1 MNVRAQGI
9 FPSLPCPNPK
19 YCACPG
25 IGNCLP
31 IVANDELFENI
42 LLIPIWLISVYMIC
56 TVSLKHYLT
65 VKLDAVIWR
74 DFWFASKIKKLI
86 CIVWQYSSESEKRLK
101 NRLAG
106 CHRSSRWLLLDYWL
120 PENSSNRSRWRK
132 NKCEDLPPAT
142 HGESRARPPL
152 EIAPRTSTW
161 WCCSWGSWPGAS
173 WLRWCELT
181 RATQHTKARPPS
193 CGLHIFWKISAPV
206 MYTQDLWVCM
216 AR

>member
-1 MNVRAQGI
+1 MYSQSKA
-9 FPSLPCPNPK
+9 
-19 YCACPG
+19 
-25 IGNCLP
+25 
-31 IVANDELFENI
+31 LFDCKTWCCDLTRFLVCIKNQK
-42 LLIPIWLISVYMIC
+42 
-56 TVSLKHYLT
+56 LK
-65 VKLDAVIWR
+65 
-74 DFWFASKIKKLI
+74 

-106 CHRSSRWLLLDYWL
+106 CHCSSRWLLLDYWL

-161 WCCSWGSWPGAS
+161 CCSWGSWPGAS

-193 CGLHIFWKISAPV
+193 CGLHISTYLKNLCTCNVYSRFMSMYMLIINMFVAKTFRFTFYNFCTELSRTICCGDHFHPIS
-206 MYTQDLWVCM
+206 L
-216 AR
+216 